1 MMWRGWSIRPSVDS
15 LMLHT
20 LNHSLLTIPRLLL
33 NAQLHTLTLTV
44 TLLHSYD
51 GYALIAN
58 PPRCGRTHSHLV
70 WASLAFRHSHSYTE
84 SPDMWSNTLS
94 PSMDKQGQLSVPN
107 CCPRSLRPLWF
118 ILNAFRSSGCHRVLE
133 SANWRQKFQ
142 HCLSTFTVPDDSEC
156 RASHCYGPLAG
167 RIGQPKRNSRI
178 RHDVQTCLL
187 CSNGTSDLVLV
198 LGSLLQ

>member
-58 PPRCGRTHSHLV
+58 PPRCGRTHGHLV

-118 ILNAFRSSGCHRVLE
+118 ILNVSLFTRRPISVFRLSSSTGIGKLE
-133 SANWRQKFQ
+133 AKIPTLPFDIYR
-142 HCLSTFTVPDDSEC
+142 T
-156 RASHCYGPLAG
+156 G
-167 RIGQPKRNSRI
+167 
-178 RHDVQTCLL
+178 
-187 CSNGTSDLVLV
+187 
-198 LGSLLQ
+198 